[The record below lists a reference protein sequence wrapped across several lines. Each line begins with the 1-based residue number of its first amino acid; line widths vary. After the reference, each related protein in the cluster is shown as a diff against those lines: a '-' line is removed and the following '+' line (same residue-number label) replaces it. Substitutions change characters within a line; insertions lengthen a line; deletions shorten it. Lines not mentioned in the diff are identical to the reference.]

1 MPLPQK
7 VGTTLSGNSAQTRDA
22 GGPLHTACDSDV
34 RFLDAHWLVCV
45 WLIGKGCQFSVTAL
59 AFLDFLPPVSVTRNV
74 EVIRGGEVTP
84 RDSDLHDHVVVK
96 TPSSPDSPADEVLLS
111 V

>member
-7 VGTTLSGNSAQTRDA
+7 VGTTLLGNSAQTRDA
-22 GGPLHTACDSDV
+22 GGPLDPACHSDV
-34 RFLDAHWLVCV
+34 RFLDAHWLACV

-59 AFLDFLPPVSVTRNV
+59 AFLDCLPHVSVTRNV
-74 EVIRGGEVTP
+74 EVIRGEVAP
-84 RDSDLHDHVVVK
+84 CDSDLHDHMVVK
-96 TPSSPDSPADEVLLS
+96 TPSSPDSPAEVVLLS